1 MDPLLAWAAVAGA
14 ALPVACVL
22 GGWLARGQVEDARVA
37 ERDARIEALRL
48 ALAAAVDDAQRVT
61 RAAGGV
67 LETAREVGR
76 ALGVDDP
83 GERAAGLLRAG
94 HDGPAAGPAA
104 GGPPV

>member
-1 MDPLLAWAAVAGA
+1 MDPALVVGGVALLATPLVAV
-14 ALPVACVL
+14 VL
-22 GGWLARGQVEDARVA
+22 GWLARGQVEDARVS

-67 LETAREVGR
+67 LATAREVGR

-94 HDGPAAGPAA
+94 LDGPAAGPAA